1 MADVGPEALVRI
13 LNRDSRESSKLRA
26 ATKLTEYARNDQ
38 GRKAVIKTNAIP
50 VLIKLLRSPSRDLR
64 ITSSHAICNIAITKT
79 THPHIA
85 KYGGIP
91 LLVKQI
97 LTGTPDEVSAGG
109 FALANLARV
118 QKLAT
123 MILEEMGGVVAL
135 ANLIKEWNHSN
146 AREPCGD
153 LLLKLSLNSGIEDE
167 IAKNGGIEALVQLL
181 KDDEI
186 RLGLKEKALGA
197 LYNAC
202 STNQGYCRRA
212 AKAGAISPIVHI
224 MQNGSAN
231 GRFSA
236 LLMTKSFTINELEQK
251 VFDAGGVET
260 VASLLDCDLS
270 GLQHAEPTNFKK
282 EVAKTLYE
290 LSVGRE
296 DIKERIAG
304 TGVIPKLVGLLDVH
318 NNHLRGAVLKLLY
331 GLAVNEKAKRTIV
344 MAGASRKLVNFLER
358 NGKDAEFAATAVRN
372 LVFDNEKTSAA
383 LVKDGA
389 VPALLRVLQK
399 ADRKDARK
407 QALAALVNLSNE
419 PASGGPEKICS
430 HGGVQAFAE
439 EVMRNCFSDR
449 EEQYQ
454 WAAWCAVVLHNLM
467 EYEDCLRPV
476 WDSVRRRASQTPG
489 LERIND
495 PSGCEQW
502 LSDLAADSDL
512 DYL

>member
-202 STNQGYCRRA
+202 STNQGYCR
-212 AKAGAISPIVHI
+212 
-224 MQNGSAN
+224 
-231 GRFSA
+231 
-236 LLMTKSFTINELEQK
+236 
-251 VFDAGGVET
+251 
-260 VASLLDCDLS
+260 
-270 GLQHAEPTNFKK
+270 
-282 EVAKTLYE
+282 
-290 LSVGRE
+290 
-296 DIKERIAG
+296 
-304 TGVIPKLVGLLDVH
+304 
-318 NNHLRGAVLKLLY
+318 
-331 GLAVNEKAKRTIV
+331 
-344 MAGASRKLVNFLER
+344 
-358 NGKDAEFAATAVRN
+358 
-372 LVFDNEKTSAA
+372 
-383 LVKDGA
+383 
-389 VPALLRVLQK
+389 
-399 ADRKDARK
+399 
-407 QALAALVNLSNE
+407 
-419 PASGGPEKICS
+419 
-430 HGGVQAFAE
+430 
-439 EVMRNCFSDR
+439 
-449 EEQYQ
+449 
-454 WAAWCAVVLHNLM
+454 
-467 EYEDCLRPV
+467 
-476 WDSVRRRASQTPG
+476 
-489 LERIND
+489 
-495 PSGCEQW
+495 
-502 LSDLAADSDL
+502 
-512 DYL
+512 